1 MTARRQ
7 SRGRRPAKRDR
18 RPAKRGVASRNGGAP
33 RMNAAELMREA
44 ALARR
49 QAYAPYSRFVVG
61 AALLTRGG
69 RVIRA
74 CNVENSSY
82 GLSICAE
89 RAAVFKAISEGER
102 DFVAIAVTGPAGRA
116 AQPCG
121 SCRQVLHEFA
131 PELVV
136 HFRDTGGRTLT
147 RKLDQLLTHAFDFE
161 HETGSRT

>member
-1 MTARRQ
+1 VTARTR
-7 SRGRRPAKRDR
+7 ADR
-18 RPAKRGVASRNGGAP
+18 ARASRPG
-33 RMNAAELMREA
+33 AAELMRVA
-44 ALARR
+44 NAARR
-49 QAYAPYSRFVVG
+49 QSYAPYSRFTVG

-69 RVIRA
+69 RVIA
-74 CNVENSSY
+74 ASNVENSSY

-131 PELVV
+131 PGLIV
-136 HFRDTGGRTLT
+136 HFRGAGGRTLT
-147 RKLDQLLTHAFDFE
+147 RSLDQLLPHAFDFD
-161 HETGSRT
+161 HKTGGRS